1 MARHRLTLGA
11 VLLTAG
17 FAHNACAGWSD
28 YLDRLGETLSGS
40 ETADSSALSSLSEAE
55 MVGGLKQA
63 LDKGTRFAVDTLGR
77 QGGFLDNAKVRIP
90 MPDSLA
96 WVEKS
101 LRTLHQDQLADDFV
115 ASMNHAAEQAVPEAA
130 AIFAAAIQAMTVE
143 DASAI
148 LSGPDDAATR
158 YFRTHTQAA
167 LTDKMRPIVTRATET
182 AGVTASYKRM
192 LSSAGGLTSLLSSDA
207 TDLDGYVTQKTLD
220 GLFLMV
226 AAEEKQIREN
236 PVARSTELLKKVFG
250 SVSP

>member
-1 MARHRLTLGA
+1 MVRHRLILAGTL
-11 VLLTAG
+11 VTAG
-17 FAHNACAGWSD
+17 FAHSVYAGWSD
-28 YLDRLGETLSGS
+28 YLDKLGGALTGS
-40 ETADSSALSSLSEAE
+40 ETANSSALSSLSEAE

-63 LDKGTRFAVDTLGR
+63 LEKGTRFAVDKLGSE
-77 QGGFLDNAKVRIP
+77 GGFLDNAKVRIP

-101 LRTLHQDQLADDFV
+101 LRTLHQDQLADEFV

-130 AIFAAAIQAMTVE
+130 AIFGAAIQAMTVQ
-143 DASAI
+143 DARAI

-158 YFRTHTQAA
+158 YFRTHTEAA
-167 LTDKMRPIVTRATET
+167 LSEKMRPIVGQATET

-192 LSSAGGLTSLLSSDA
+192 VSSAGGLTSLLSSDA
-207 TDLDGYVTQKTLD
+207 TDLDSYVTQKTLD

-236 PVARSTELLKKVFG
+236 PAARSTELLKKVFG